1 MPENL
6 LVVCATAFVA
16 VIVLL
21 TALAGVIH
29 LITSMFPPSRRGV
42 DAPLVAAIEGAV
54 IAVSHDRWFLRSFE
68 QFLIFDSD
76 GEVTAADS
84 PERAWV

>member
-54 IAVSHDRWFLRSFE
+54 TAVYPGAR
-68 QFLIFDSD
+68 
-76 GEVTAADS
+76 VTRIEEES
-84 PERAWV
+84 KEP